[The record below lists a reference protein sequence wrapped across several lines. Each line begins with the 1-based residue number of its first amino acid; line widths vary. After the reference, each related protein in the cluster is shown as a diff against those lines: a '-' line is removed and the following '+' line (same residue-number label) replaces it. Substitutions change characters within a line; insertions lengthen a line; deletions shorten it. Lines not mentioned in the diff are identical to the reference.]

1 MKDNPKNEDE
11 IDNVDNNIKNK
22 SKSITAPD
30 DSSPI
35 VSDNEFENDW
45 F

>member
-1 MKDNPKNEDE
+1 MENL
-11 IDNVDNNIKNK
+11 DNNIKNIK